1 MYDKSS
7 EEIMKKFLS
16 IFLVL
21 AVLVACVVVCTACGK
36 DNEYDEFAIFKTN
49 NFKDYATLD
58 LNYDDFPTLN
68 AEARWQGLYF
78 VKGYQKATDA
88 HKLALNNSTG
98 ERRQVPIEI
107 PAEGEEFA
115 NAFDPEKP
123 SLIIIHGVQMGDG
136 RQSNAYYWVD
146 NGTSSEQTE
155 VGDDLSTFFYYADKN
170 VDNKAWNVF
179 YFHYEQFCDAEGSG
193 KEVANMAAAVSKIVQ
208 ACWTMGEDSKGSKII
223 EADYIDNANPGD
235 GKWSEKAAFN
245 GAICEFFAAE
255 YTRMINSVVNKY
267 PDFKTNHE
275 EIRIAAHSMGG
286 VMTTSSITLL
296 TALADANKIDA
307 KLLPNRLALLD
318 PYVGDYADSDLTVA
332 WSGKKIGNFRTAY
345 IKGLKYYKKVTGGVV
360 EFYVNSTMGFVPY
373 TAGAHDNP
381 LRYEKELKEICAYTV
396 LYPYYRNV
404 DIGTAQMGA
413 GHNAIREWYFYSYT
427 VSPISVY
434 AESDVSLVNR
444 RWQINANAT
453 ALNYCASAS
462 LPTSELKKIVG
473 KPSIQKVKIPSSVSE
488 CISPVCRIKVIRDGV
503 ETSKQTHVFIPFN

>member
-36 DNEYDEFAIFKTN
+36 DNDNDEFAIFKTN

-136 RQSNAYYWVD
+136 RQSNAYYWID
-146 NGTSSEQTE
+146 NGTTDTDI
-155 VGDDLSTFFYYADKN
+155 GKDLSTFFYYADKN
-170 VDNKAWNVF
+170 ADKKAWNVF

-193 KEVANMAAAVSKIVQ
+193 KDVANMAAAVSKIVQ
-208 ACWTMGEDSKGSKII
+208 ACWTMGEDNKGSKII

-345 IKGLKYYKKVTGGVV
+345 IKGLKYYKKVTGGII
-360 EFYVNSTMGFVPY
+360 EFYVNSTFGIVPY

-381 LRYEKELKEICAYTV
+381 LRYEKELKEICAYSV
-396 LYPYYRNV
+396 LLPYYKNV
-404 DIGTAQMGA
+404 DNSTAQISA

-427 VSPISVY
+427 VSPIYVY
-434 AESDVSLVNR
+434 SESDVELKYSSYVLKK
-444 RWQINANAT
+444 NAEP
-453 ALNYCASAS
+453 LRYSASAS
-462 LPTSELKKIVG
+462 LPTSELKRIVG
-473 KPSIQKVKIPSSVSE
+473 KPSIQKLKTPSSSSY
-488 CISPVCRIKVIRDGV
+488 ISPVCRKTTIIDGV
-503 ETSKQTHVFIPFN
+503 ATTMQTHIFVPYVA